1 MAVPRHRAPSSTEEG
16 TGAQSGNV
24 PHPRPLKTLQK
35 YQGKNPVTG
44 PASSCHGTAG
54 LLTPL
59 WLTLSPKGHS
69 ELGHRHDMDN
79 VKTINRSEPNGP
91 KCASRPQG
99 RVGVGAVG
107 ALPAPHRSLAGGPRE
122 PGA

>member
-1 MAVPRHRAPSSTEEG
+1 MAVPLHKAPSLTEEG
-16 TGAQSGNV
+16 TGAQSVKV

-35 YQGKNPVTG
+35 DQGKNPTTG
-44 PASSCHGTAG
+44 PASSCHVTTG

-69 ELGHRHDMDN
+69 ELGQRHDVDN
-79 VKTINRSEPNGP
+79 VKTINRSEPNAP
-91 KCASRPQG
+91 KCTSRPQG
-99 RVGVGAVG
+99 RVGAGAVR

-122 PGA
+122 PRA